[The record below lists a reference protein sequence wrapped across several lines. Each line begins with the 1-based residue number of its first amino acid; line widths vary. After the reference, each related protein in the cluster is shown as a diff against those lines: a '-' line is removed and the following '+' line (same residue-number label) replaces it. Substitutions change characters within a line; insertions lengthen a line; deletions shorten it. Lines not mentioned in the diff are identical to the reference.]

1 MPSFPRSALV
11 TFPSLLR
18 LATIALALALAAC
31 ATTPREAPPGEFVE
45 RSVVVD
51 GTAHRYQVFVPS
63 RQAAGKHPPTVLFLH
78 GSGERGTDNRRQVDV
93 GLGPFVRE
101 HARTFPAIVVF
112 PQSPEGT
119 SWTGTQ
125 ARAALAALDAS
136 IDEFGGDEDRVVLT
150 GMSRGGYGVFELA
163 IMEPRR
169 FAALVP
175 VCGGVTQPPALKER
189 LQVESVA
196 LAPDPFLAA
205 AQKLQKLPVWAFHG
219 GKDDVVTPDQSR
231 HLVEALRNLGGNVR
245 YTEFAELGHNS
256 WDAAYATPTLWTW
269 AFAQKRKGGLF

>member
-1 MPSFPRSALV
+1 MFSSSRPAPVASLFPIRALI
-11 TFPSLLR
+11 R
-18 LATIALALALAAC
+18 LAVVTLALALGAC
-31 ATTPREAPPGEFVE
+31 ATTPREAPPGRFVE

-51 GTAHRYQVFVPS
+51 GATHRYQVFVPS
-63 RQAAGKHPPTVLFLH
+63 RQAGGKHPAAVLFLH
-78 GSGERGTDNRRQVDV
+78 GSGERGTDNQRQVDV

-101 HARTFPAIVVF
+101 HAASFPAIVVF
-112 PQSPEGT
+112 PQSPDGT

-125 ARAALAALDAS
+125 ARVALAALDAS
-136 IDEFGGDEDRVVLT
+136 LDEFNGDEDRIVLT

-175 VCGGVTQPPALKER
+175 VCGGITQPPALKEH

-231 HLVEALRNLGGNVR
+231 HMVEARRGVGGNVR
-245 YTEFAELGHNS
+245 YTEFAELGHNA
-256 WDAAYATPTLWTW
+256 WDAAYATPGLWTW
-269 AFAQKRKGGLF
+269 AFAQTR

>member
-1 MPSFPRSALV
+1 MPS
-11 TFPSLLR
+11 PSR
-18 LATIALALALAAC
+18 LATFAIAPLIRLAAIVAALALGAC
-31 ATTPREAPPGEFVE
+31 ATTPREAVPGQFVE

-51 GTAHRYQVFVPS
+51 GSPRRYQVFVPS
-63 RQAAGKHPPTVLFLH
+63 RQAGGKNPATVLFLH
-78 GSGERGTDNRRQVDV
+78 GSGERGTDNRKQVEV

-101 HARTFPAIVVF
+101 HATRFPAIVVF

-125 ARAALAALDAS
+125 ARVALAALDAS
-136 IDEFGGDEDRVVLT
+136 IDEFDGDEDRIVLT

-175 VCGGVTQPPALKER
+175 VCGGITQPPALKEH

-231 HLVEALRNLGGNVR
+231 HMVEALRGVGGNVR
-245 YTEFAELGHNS
+245 YTEFADLGHNA
-256 WDAAYATPTLWTW
+256 WDAAYATPELWTW
-269 AFAQKRKGGLF
+269 AFSQERKGGLF

>member
-1 MPSFPRSALV
+1 MPSFPRSAPAAFSLPIRALV
-11 TFPSLLR
+11 RF
-18 LATIALALALAAC
+18 AVVALTLALAAC
-31 ATTPREAPPGEFVE
+31 ATTPREAPPGQFVE

-51 GTAHRYQVFVPS
+51 GASHRYQVFVPS
-63 RQAAGKHPPTVLFLH
+63 RQAGGKHPATVLFLH

-93 GLGPFVRE
+93 GLGPFVRA
-101 HARTFPAIVVF
+101 HAATFPAIVVF

-125 ARAALAALDAS
+125 ARTALAALEAS
-136 IDEFGGDEDRVVLT
+136 LDEFGGDDDRIVLT

-175 VCGGVTQPPALKER
+175 VCGGITQPPALQEH
-189 LQVESVA
+189 LQVESVS

-231 HLVEALRNLGGNVR
+231 HIVEALRNLGGNVR
-245 YTEFAELGHNS
+245 YTEFANLGHNA
-256 WDAAYATPTLWTW
+256 WDAAYATPELWTW
-269 AFAQKRKGGLF
+269 AFAQTR